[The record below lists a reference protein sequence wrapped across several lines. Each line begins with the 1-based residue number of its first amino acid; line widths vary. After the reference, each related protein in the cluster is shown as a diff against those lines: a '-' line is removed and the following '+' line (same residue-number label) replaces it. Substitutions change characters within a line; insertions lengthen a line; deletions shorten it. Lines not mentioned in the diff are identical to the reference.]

1 MRDVSPGQRALR
13 FLRAGGDLAIVGDPR
28 QAGAMTSAVNK
39 RARTDKVFAHHMTI
53 KAGLV
58 LRMKA
63 RHGLAPRCS

>member
-1 MRDVSPGQRALR
+1 
-13 FLRAGGDLAIVGDPR
+13 
-28 QAGAMTSAVNK
+28 MTSAVNK